1 MTADGDGAVYTW
13 KPGPS
18 DPPRLSDGPGTV
30 VEADINALPAVV
42 WAIVIDIGFGARF
55 SEEFTGARW
64 ADGYDGPA
72 LGAQFI
78 GSNQHPAIGEWEVPC
93 FVHRYVEHASFGW
106 VTSNVDH
113 PAAQWPFELAAID
126 TGTRLRYSLILGP
139 GPSGLSPAIERM
151 PDKEPR
157 ILQRRIDE
165 HRANM
170 ARVVDG
176 IKHAAE
182 IATASG

>member
-1 MTADGDGAVYTW
+1 VTAAADNGTVYTW
-13 KPGPS
+13 ESGPS

-30 VEADINALPAVV
+30 VERDVAAPVALV
-42 WAIVIDIGFGARF
+42 WAIVTDIGFGARF
-55 SEEFTGARW
+55 SEELTGARW
-64 ADGYDGPA
+64 ADGNDRPA
-72 LGAQFI
+72 LGARFI
-78 GSNQHPAIGEWEVPC
+78 GSNRHTAIGEWDVSC
-93 FVHRYVEHASFGW
+93 FVHRYVEHTEFGW

-113 PAAQWPFELAAID
+113 PGAQWLFKLAPIEG
-126 TGTRLRYSLILGP
+126 GTRLRYSLILGP
-139 GPSGLSPAIERM
+139 GPSGLTPAIERM

-170 ARVVDG
+170 QRVVDG

-182 IATASG
+182 HAAR